1 MSQREQQQNEEL
13 PSYSVDIKDRL
24 SDDTRDDIKER
35 MSSSNGSDFE
45 ALAGAEKLP
54 PVDRGM
60 HAWLFLIA
68 SVILEAIVWGS
79 LCMAT
84 EALFEV
90 RCLTSS
96 TGYALTFG
104 IFQDYYSEHE
114 PFKGSGGIPVIGTCA
129 MVRPL
134 LLH

>member
-79 LCMAT
+79 LCRA
-84 EALFEV
+84 AK
-90 RCLTSS
+90 SS
-96 TGYALTFG
+96 F
-104 IFQDYYSEHE
+104 
-114 PFKGSGGIPVIGTCA
+114 
-129 MVRPL
+129 
-134 LLH
+134 